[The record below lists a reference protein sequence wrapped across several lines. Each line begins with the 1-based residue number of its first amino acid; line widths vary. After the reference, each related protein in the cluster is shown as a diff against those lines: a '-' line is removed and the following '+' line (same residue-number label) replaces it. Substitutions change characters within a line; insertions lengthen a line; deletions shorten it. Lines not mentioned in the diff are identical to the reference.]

1 MLINQIFF
9 QQRLGQESNCIIF
22 LTKTTDING
31 LWCCQKAGG
40 RRKVGAERLS
50 EKEYVHR
57 KRRDQKSFKVI
68 LLMGLS
74 NLETQLFAHPPPK
87 TRLSA
92 LETMDFIRGPFA
104 RCQLGQWQPPG
115 G

>member
-1 MLINQIFF
+1 MLINQIPF
-9 QQRLGQESNCIIF
+9 QQRLGQESNCTIF

-31 LWCCQKAGG
+31 LWGCQKAGG
-40 RRKVGAERLS
+40 RRKVGAERLN

-57 KRRDQKSFKVI
+57 KRRDQKSFKVV

-74 NLETQLFAHPPPK
+74 SLETQLFAHPPPK

-92 LETMDFIRGPFA
+92 LETMGFIRGPFA
-104 RCQLGQWQPPG
+104 CCRLD
-115 G
+115 